1 MNHLQETFK
10 RDFQRLQALLVSG
23 YVCKNCPDERSRI
36 ENRLTSTLVVVVVI
50 VVSSSSGG
58 DFRRICRAARR

>member
-23 YVCKNCPDERSRI
+23 YVCKNCPDKRSRI
-36 ENRLTSTLVVVVVI
+36 ENGLTSTLVVIVI

-58 DFRRICRAARR
+58 DFRRICRADRR